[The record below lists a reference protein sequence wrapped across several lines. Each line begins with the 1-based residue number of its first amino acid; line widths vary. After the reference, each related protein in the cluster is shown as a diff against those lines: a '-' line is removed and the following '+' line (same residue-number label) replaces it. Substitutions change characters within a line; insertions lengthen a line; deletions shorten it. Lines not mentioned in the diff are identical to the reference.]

1 MFTEGVVSEG
11 EGSILVLYAQHRV
24 PALKITSLPLQIL
37 FVAPLLHSPDDALKM
52 PSTRQRAIIDTILQ
66 PVEGSIRLTGR

>member
-1 MFTEGVVSEG
+1 MFIEGVVSEG
-11 EGSILVLYAQHRV
+11 EWFVMVLFGQQRV

-66 PVEGSIRLTGR
+66 PAEGSIR